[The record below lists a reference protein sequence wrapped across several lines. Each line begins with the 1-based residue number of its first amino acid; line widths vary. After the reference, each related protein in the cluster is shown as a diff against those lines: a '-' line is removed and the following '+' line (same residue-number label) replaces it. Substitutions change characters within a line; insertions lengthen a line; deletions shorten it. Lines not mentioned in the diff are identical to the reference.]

1 MVKNNIAIVDPETGL
16 ELRYGEKGEIC
27 ISTPTMMKEYLNNE
41 HETSKTIKTNNYGE
55 RWLYSGDMGHYD
67 TSLSIDGRYKRLI
80 IRRGFKVS
88 AKAIENVIM
97 KNAKI
102 ENCAVVKAPDIDDGE
117 IPFVYLVLKEKN
129 VDVNSIIVEVKSL
142 CQKELPEYYLPSQF
156 IVVNTLPYTKNNKL
170 DLVRLE
176 SEAIRL
182 INENC
187 EDLIKNN
194 MIKRG

>member
-1 MVKNNIAIVDPETGL
+1 
-16 ELRYGEKGEIC
+16 
-27 ISTPTMMKEYLNNE
+27 MMREYLNNE
-41 HETSKTIKTNNYGE
+41 DETSKTIKTNDYGE

-97 KNAKI
+97 KNTHT

-129 VDVNSIIVEVKSL
+129 VDINNIIVEIKAL